1 MESILAENQ
10 ALKARV
16 GELAQRLSETE
27 LLVAQLKV
35 QIAWLKRKTY
45 SVGKSEAADHTQL
58 MLELGKLE
66 AQLAALEAPKKKL
79 DECRPV
85 VVRAKRPLPSEVFA
99 KLPVTEVETIIP
111 EEVKAEPEAYR
122 QIGVEVT
129 TILDIVPPKLI
140 KKEIHRLKFQ
150 RLDDKT
156 LAPVVAA
163 VPERMVPGGYASAGL
178 IAYIVI
184 QKYLRHL
191 PLYRI
196 EQMSAEWGA
205 QLPRQS
211 MVDWVRMAAEWTEV
225 IYNRMLKELKE
236 GNYIQLDETPIRY
249 CDPDA
254 GSGQTG
260 QGYLWAV
267 SHPQGD
273 VVFDWRLSR
282 RHGEL
287 TTLIGADY
295 KGLMQSDGY
304 GAYEAY
310 DRTHPEVTWLGCW
323 AHARRKFIQAQG
335 ENPRLVQS
343 ILKLIGRM
351 YRCEAEWTQKNVSVA
366 ERAAL
371 RAGPDGHVRT
381 MGALRKL
388 ATRLLASN
396 RVLAKSDLGKACT
409 YLLNQWEPLSAHLR
423 FGETRLDNNH
433 MENAIRG
440 TAIGKKNWLF
450 VGHPE
455 AGKRSA
461 VLYSLIVSCLRHG
474 KDPHLYLRD
483 VLTRLPLMTNQDDLA
498 PLLPKNWQPAG

>member
-1 MESILAENQ
+1 MQTMESTLAENQ

-16 GELAQRLSETE
+16 GELD

-35 QIAWLKRKTY
+35 QIAWLNRKTY
-45 SVGKSEAADHTQL
+45 GVGKSEAADHTQL

-85 VVRAKRPLPSEVFA
+85 VVRAKRALPSEVFA
-99 KLPVTEVETIIP
+99 KLPVAEVETIIP
-111 EEVKAEPEAYR
+111 EEVKAEPGAYR

-129 TILDIVPPKLI
+129 TILDIIAPKLI

-150 RLDDKT
+150 RLDDKA

-163 VPERMVPGGYASAGL
+163 VPVRMVPGGYASAGL

-196 EQMSAEWGA
+196 EQMSVEWGA

-236 GNYIQLDETPIRY
+236 GNYIQLDETPIQY

-254 GSGQTG
+254 GSGKTG
-260 QGYLWAV
+260 LGYLWAV

-287 TTLIGADY
+287 TALIGPDY

-323 AHARRKFIQAQG
+323 AHARRGFIKAQG
-335 ENPRLVQS
+335 ENPRLVQA

-351 YRCEAEWTQKNVSVA
+351 YRSEADWTQKSVSVV

-381 MGALRKL
+381 MAALQKL
-388 ATRLLASN
+388 ATRLLAN
-396 RVLAKSDLGKACT
+396 KKVLAKSDLGKAFT
-409 YLLNQWEPLSAHLR
+409 YLLNQWKPLSAHLR
-423 FGETRLDNNH
+423 FGETRLDNNQ

>member
-1 MESILAENQ
+1 MTSMESILAENQ

-16 GELAQRLSETE
+16 GELD

-99 KLPVTEVETIIP
+99 KLPVADVQEIIP

-150 RLDDKT
+150 RLDDKE

-163 VPERMVPGGYASAGL
+163 VPVRMVPGGYASAGL

-196 EQMSAEWGA
+196 EQMSVEWGA

-236 GNYIQLDETPIRY
+236 GNYIQLDETPIQY

-254 GSGQTG
+254 GAGKTG
-260 QGYLWAV
+260 LGYLWAV

-287 TTLIGADY
+287 TKLIGSDY

-323 AHARRKFIQAQG
+323 AHARRGFIKAQD
-335 ENPRLVQS
+335 ENPRLVQA

-351 YRCEAEWTQKNVSVA
+351 YRREADWTQKSVSVV

-381 MGALRKL
+381 MAALRKL
-388 ATRLLASN
+388 ATRLLAN
-396 RVLAKSDLGKACT
+396 QKVLAKSDLGKAFT

-423 FGETRLDNNH
+423 FGETRLDNNQ

>member
-1 MESILAENQ
+1 
-10 ALKARV
+10 
-16 GELAQRLSETE
+16 
-27 LLVAQLKV
+27 
-35 QIAWLKRKTY
+35 
-45 SVGKSEAADHTQL
+45 
-58 MLELGKLE
+58 
-66 AQLAALEAPKKKL
+66 
-79 DECRPV
+79 
-85 VVRAKRPLPSEVFA
+85 
-99 KLPVTEVETIIP
+99 
-111 EEVKAEPEAYR
+111 
-122 QIGVEVT
+122 
-129 TILDIVPPKLI
+129 
-140 KKEIHRLKFQ
+140 
-150 RLDDKT
+150 
-156 LAPVVAA
+156 
-163 VPERMVPGGYASAGL
+163 
-178 IAYIVI
+178 
-184 QKYLRHL
+184 
-191 PLYRI
+191 
-196 EQMSAEWGA
+196 
-205 QLPRQS
+205 

-381 MGALRKL
+381 MGALKKL

-423 FGETRLDNNH
+423 FGQTRLDNNQ

-498 PLLPKNWQPAG
+498 PLLPKNWQPAC

>member
-1 MESILAENQ
+1 
-10 ALKARV
+10 
-16 GELAQRLSETE
+16 LAQRLSETE

-79 DECRPV
+79 DECRAV

-99 KLPVTEVETIIP
+99 KLPVAEVQTITP
-111 EEVKAEPEAYR
+111 EEVEAEPAAYR

-150 RLDDKT
+150 RLDDKA

-163 VPERMVPGGYASAGL
+163 VPVRMVPGGYASAGL

-184 QKYLRHL
+184 LKYLRHL

-196 EQMSAEWGA
+196 EQMSVEWGA

-236 GNYIQLDETPIRY
+236 GNYIQLDETPIQY

-254 GSGQTG
+254 GAGKTG
-260 QGYLWAV
+260 LGYLWAV

-287 TTLIGADY
+287 TKLIGSDY
-295 KGLMQSDGY
+295 KGLILNPAIESAAGGRCPSD
-304 GAYEAY
+304 
-310 DRTHPEVTWLGCW
+310 R
-323 AHARRKFIQAQG
+323 
-335 ENPRLVQS
+335 
-343 ILKLIGRM
+343 
-351 YRCEAEWTQKNVSVA
+351 
-366 ERAAL
+366 
-371 RAGPDGHVRT
+371 
-381 MGALRKL
+381 
-388 ATRLLASN
+388 
-396 RVLAKSDLGKACT
+396 
-409 YLLNQWEPLSAHLR
+409 
-423 FGETRLDNNH
+423 
-433 MENAIRG
+433 
-440 TAIGKKNWLF
+440 
-450 VGHPE
+450 
-455 AGKRSA
+455 
-461 VLYSLIVSCLRHG
+461 
-474 KDPHLYLRD
+474 
-483 VLTRLPLMTNQDDLA
+483 
-498 PLLPKNWQPAG
+498 